1 MSGVNQKQE
10 VLYRLGMVH
19 PLVLGE
25 PERLGGDTSAWL
37 SHVPFAFWLTLVLR
51 PHVFVELG
59 THTGVSY
66 SAFCQ
71 AVRDLDLPTRAFAV
85 DTWQGDQHAGLYSDN
100 VFRELNL
107 YNEDKYAGFSQL
119 MRCTFDEAVQHFA
132 DHTVDLLHI
141 DGLHTYEAVRHD
153 FKSWLPKLKPNA
165 IVLFH
170 DTQVRDRGFGVWRL
184 FEELRRTYPAFEFHH
199 GHGLGIICVGDKVP
213 AGLEGLLLA
222 PGRALDPAVDAAI
235 QSYFSTLGENW
246 VKRGAREA
254 ELQRQ
259 LNAVE
264 VRLDDSQRDMLSLKD
279 SVRRAAAEATQS
291 VTSGEPE
298 LAQRSSRL
306 QAESVARLSGEL
318 ATQRRRN
325 VEEVAELNREIESLK
340 DQLDSELIRRERL
353 AALAATHIACA
364 RRGLK
369 GAIGAVVRRYGSGPL
384 IDQCAALTRSGL
396 FNRRYYIYNYKN
408 QMLPNVE
415 PVVDYVLSGAYEG
428 RNPNP
433 LFDSSY
439 YLRTNP
445 DVHSSGVN
453 PLLHYILDGE
463 AQGRRPSQVFDPIE
477 YRAAHPELASD
488 TLALADYIQR
498 AHPSLPIKGGSVF
511 TRFWRRWV
519 ASTVHREAGS
529 RTVLSKGGNRSIEAK
544 YLSKISFEP
553 EPGPV
558 PVPAVPADRCGKY
571 VWSLDASYTYLPPA
585 PPAQLDARIA
595 ALPYRPLFSIV
606 VPLYNTPLDLLAKLV
621 ASVQA
626 QWYPDWELIL
636 VDDASP
642 KMEVRA
648 AVSALDDARIIK
660 LFQGQNSGI
669 AGATNAGIAA
679 ANGDYIVFLDHDDE
693 LTVDCLYEL
702 ARCATRND
710 ADFIYSDEDKI
721 ASDGRFVEPFFKPD
735 WSPDTLMSLMYTC
748 HVSCIRK
755 SLLVKVG
762 LLRPE
767 YDGSQDWDLV
777 LRVTEQ
783 TTKIFHIPKVL
794 YHWRIIPR
802 STSGTFDAKPAAL
815 VAAKHLRL
823 DALRRRNAQGVIE
836 DLGPGSAYSRVRYFV
851 SGSPLISIV
860 IPSKNNPSVLRK
872 CLDSIFSIT
881 AYENYEVV
889 IVDNGSTNE
898 AALSYL
904 STLSA
909 NPKVKVLVQDRP
921 FNFSELCNAGARE
934 AGGEI
939 LLFLNDDTEVLNGD
953 WLERMAGYAQQTHVG
968 AVGAKLLYP
977 NSLRVQHAGVVNIA
991 PGPSHAFLGAARE
1004 EPGYFARS
1012 LLEYNW
1018 IAVTGACLMV
1028 ERVKFDAVGR
1038 FDESFP
1044 VAYNDVDLCYRLL
1057 EAGYFN
1063 VLVPAVELLH
1073 YESLSRGIDHLTEE
1087 KRRRLHLD
1095 KQRLDL
1101 AHPDFYLHDP
1111 FYNEN
1116 LNPSEVGF
1124 KLQA

>member
-1 MSGVNQKQE
+1 MSGVNQKQD

-51 PHVFVELG
+51 PEVFVELG

-71 AVRDLDLPTRAFAV
+71 AMRELELPTRAFAV

-107 YNEDKYAGFSQL
+107 YNEEKYADFSQL
-119 MRCTFDEAVQHFA
+119 MRCTFDEAVTHFT
-132 DHTVDLLHI
+132 DGTIDLLHI
-141 DGLHTYEAVRHD
+141 DGLHTYDAVRHD
-153 FKSWLPKLKPNA
+153 FATWLPKLVPNA

-184 FEELRRTYPAFEFHH
+184 FEELRQTYPAYEFRH
-199 GHGLGIICVGDKVP
+199 GHGLGILCVGDKIP
-213 AGLEGLLLA
+213 AGLEGLLMP
-222 PGRALDPAVDAAI
+222 PGRALDPTADAAI
-235 QSYFSTLGENW
+235 QQFFATLGENW

-259 LNAVE
+259 LDRVE
-264 VRLDDSQRDMLSLKD
+264 VRLDDAQRDMLSLKD
-279 SVRRAAAEATQS
+279 SLRRAAVEASTAIG
-291 VTSGEPE
+291 TAEPE
-298 LAQRSSRL
+298 AVQRSSRT
-306 QAESVARLSGEL
+306 QAEIVARLSGEL

-325 VEEVAELNREIESLK
+325 VEEVAELNDEIESLK
-340 DQLDSELIRRERL
+340 DQLESEHKRRARL
-353 AALAATHIACA
+353 VQLSASHISCA
-364 RRGLK
+364 RRGIR
-369 GAIGAVVRRYGSGPL
+369 GALGAVVRRYGSSPL
-384 IDQCAALTRSGL
+384 IDQCAILTRSGL
-396 FNRRYYIYNYKN
+396 FNRRYYIYNYKAS
-408 QMLPNVE
+408 LPTNVE
-415 PVVDYVLSGAYEG
+415 PVVDYVLAGAYDG

-433 LFDSSY
+433 LFDSAY

-445 DVHSSGVN
+445 DVNDSGVN
-453 PLLHYILDGE
+453 PLLHYILKGE
-463 AQGRRPSQVFDPIE
+463 AEGRRPSQVFDPIE
-477 YRAAHPELASD
+477 YRAAHPELAPD
-488 TLALADYIQR
+488 TLALADYIER

-519 ASTVHREAGS
+519 AWTMHREAGG
-529 RTVLSKGGNRSIEAK
+529 RTVLSKGTHKAIADK
-544 YLSKISFEP
+544 YLNKISFEP
-553 EPGPV
+553 ASSRAQAE
-558 PVPAVPADRCGKY
+558 PADRCGKY
-571 VWSLDASYTYLPPA
+571 VWSLDASYTYVPPA
-585 PPAQLDARIA
+585 PPPQLEARIA
-595 ALPYRPLFSIV
+595 ALSYRPLFSIV

-626 QWYPDWELIL
+626 QWYRDWELIL

-642 KMEVRA
+642 KAEVRA
-648 AVSALDDARIIK
+648 AASALDDPRIVN
-660 LFQGQNSGI
+660 LFLSENSGI

-679 ANGDYIVFLDHDDE
+679 AKGEYVVFLDHDDE
-693 LTVDCLYEL
+693 LTADCLYEL
-702 ARCATRND
+702 ARCAVRND

-721 ASDGRFVEPFFKPD
+721 APDGRFVEPFFKPD

-783 TTKIFHIPKVL
+783 TTKIFHVPKVL
-794 YHWRIIPR
+794 YHWRIIPG
-802 STSGTFDAKPAAL
+802 STSGEFDAKPAAL
-815 VAAKHLRL
+815 VAAKQLRL
-823 DALRRRNAQGVIE
+823 DALRRRNVDGMIE

-860 IPSKNNPSVLRK
+860 IPSKNNPAVLRK
-872 CLDSIFSIT
+872 CLESILT
-881 AYENYEVV
+881 LTTYEAYEIVV
-889 IVDNGSTNE
+889 VDNGSTDE

-904 STLSA
+904 SSLA
-909 NPKVKVLVQDRP
+909 DQPRVKTLVQDRP
-921 FNFSELCNAGARE
+921 FNFSELCNTGAR
-934 AGGEI
+934 AGSGEI
-939 LLFLNDDTEVLNGD
+939 LLFLNDDTEILNGD
-953 WLERMAGYAQQTHVG
+953 WLDRMAGYAQRSHVG
-968 AVGAKLLYP
+968 AAGAKLLYP

-991 PGPSHAFLGAARE
+991 PGPSHAFLGAGRE
-1004 EPGYFARS
+1004 EPGYYARS

-1028 ERVKFDAVGR
+1028 ERAKFDAVGG

-1044 VAYNDVDLCYRLL
+1044 VAYNDIDLCYRLL
-1057 EAGYFN
+1057 KHGYFN

-1073 YESLSRGIDHLTEE
+1073 YESLSRGIDHISEE
-1087 KRRRLHLD
+1087 KRKRLQFD

-1101 AHPDFYLHDP
+1101 AHPEFYLHDP

-1116 LNPSEVGF
+1116 LNPSDVGF
-1124 KLQA
+1124 KLQT